1 MDADNHW
8 IGNYQ
13 VTEHHLNSGSWD
25 WWFCLIFLYLW
36 YILQFLWLIGNVV
49 SIVFNLSHFIMSSK
63 YQTTD
68 TIIKVLHNSWD
79 LRLNIFLSLK
89 RQNYTIFSTYWHK
102 HSFFQKHVYLICEHL
117 PEQGEFHRK
126 RRFLFSSPLKQNISN
141 EEMYNEINSKD
152 RK

>member
-1 MDADNHW
+1 MKRVDADNHW

-102 HSFFQKHVYLICEHL
+102 HSFFQKTCVPNLWTPNGAGWMS
-117 PEQGEFHRK
+117 PETPFFIFFTIKTEYFK
-126 RRFLFSSPLKQNISN
+126 RRNV
-141 EEMYNEINSKD
+141 
-152 RK
+152 